1 MNFAATQSRLA
12 RTSTALAPLREEP
25 AAAPGSGRTAPEIPD
40 YLRDV
45 YYWAYIDPRNVPLLD
60 RDIVVRTILWQQHKR
75 LQRAAFEEIEPGHS
89 VLQPASVYGDFSA
102 NLARQVGPDGSLEV
116 TDVAPIQV
124 SRCRHKLKDL
134 PQATVHH
141 ANALYPTG
149 GLYDRVCCY
158 FLLHEMP
165 DDYQRGVTNVLL
177 DSVVPGGKVIFVD
190 YHKPHWA
197 HPLKGIT
204 SLVFDTLEP
213 FAKSL
218 WRQEISAFASDPENW
233 SWRKNTYFGGLFQK
247 VVAERR

>member
-1 MNFAATQSRLA
+1 MSALRSR
-12 RTSTALAPLREEP
+12 
-25 AAAPGSGRTAPEIPD
+25 PGPWAESAQTIPEIPD
-40 YLRDV
+40 YLRDT
-45 YYWAYIDPRNVPLLD
+45 YYWAYISPRNVPLLD
-60 RDIVVRTILWQQHKR
+60 RDIVVRTILWQQHRR
-75 LQRAAFEEIEPGHS
+75 LQRAAFEEIEVGQS

-102 NLARQVGPDGSLEV
+102 NLARHVGPGGSLEV

-124 SRCRHKLKDL
+124 SRCRQKLQAL
-134 PQATVHH
+134 PQATVRL

-149 GLYDRVCCY
+149 RLYDRVCCY
-158 FLLHEMP
+158 FLMHEMP
-165 DDYQRGVTNVLL
+165 DDYQRGVTDVLL
-177 DSVVPGGKVIFVD
+177 DSLAPGGKLIFVD

-218 WRQEISAFASDPENW
+218 WRHEISEFASNADKYN
-233 SWRKNTYFGGLFQK
+233 WRKETYFGGLFQR